1 MQIWELL
8 CTLLQ
13 RWNRRNELF
22 PKMLISVLWD
32 CLLQLCPH
40 LQSPVADPTLPNTS
54 FVYRWEART
63 LCPLARCAQDLP
75 GVSLKRKADGFSLD
89 QDREEKGVVG
99 KRRQWT
105 KCQTCNLYLFITF
118 SLCLEINYITS
129 LYALKSNV
137 TSIPKRDLFPHL
149 SGKSHIDTH
158 LLLGALLIN

>member
-1 MQIWELL
+1 MQICELL

-13 RWNRRNELF
+13 RWNRCHELF
-22 PKMLISVLWD
+22 PKMLISVLWG

-40 LQSPVADPTLPNTS
+40 LQSPIADPTLPNKS
-54 FVYRWEART
+54 CVYRWEAHT
-63 LCPLARCAQDLP
+63 LWPLARCAQDLP
-75 GVSLKRKADGFSLD
+75 RVSMKRKADGFSLD
-89 QDREEKGVVG
+89 QDREEEGEVG

-105 KCQTCNLYLFITF
+105 KHQMCNLYLFITS

-137 TSIPKRDLFPHL
+137 TLIPKRDLFPHL
-149 SGKSHIDTH
+149 SGMSHIDTH